1 MSDDLRQR
9 ALEYHRV
16 PTAGKLEVVP
26 TKPLS
31 NQRDLALAYSPGV
44 AAACEAIV
52 ADPNEA
58 RTVTAR
64 GNLVAVITNG
74 TAVLG
79 LGAIGP
85 LAAKPV
91 MEGKGV
97 LFKKFAGIDVFD
109 IEVAERDPDRFV
121 EVVAALEPTFGAI
134 NLEDIKAPE
143 CFAIE
148 QQLRERLN
156 IPVFHDD
163 QHGTAIIVAAAVIN
177 ALKLVDKAITEV
189 RLVASGAGAA
199 AIACLDLLVDLGLP
213 RENILVCD
221 RNGVIRAG
229 RDDLEA
235 NKARFARDTPL
246 RTLAEAIAGADL
258 FLGLSSAGLLSREM
272 VAGMAARPVILA
284 LANPNPEILPDD
296 VEAVRDDAVVCTGR
310 SDYPNQVNNVL
321 CFPFIFRGALDVG
334 ATTINREMEIAC
346 VHAIADLA
354 HAEASDD
361 VARAYGGQSLT
372 FGPKYVIP
380 RPFDPRLISA
390 VAPAVARAAML
401 SGVATRPI
409 EDFDAYRRRLK
420 TFVYK
425 SGQVMRPLFE
435 QAKADPVRITYA
447 EGEDERV
454 LRAVQ
459 EVVDE
464 GLALPILIGRRK
476 VIEMRIERLGLRIR
490 AERDFGIVDPQ
501 DDPRFRDYWQ
511 LYHSLMERR
520 GVTPQIARVVVTT
533 RSTAIAALALL
544 RDETDAMICGLT
556 GRYLSHLRHIQ
567 EIVGLQEC
575 VRTPAAMTALMVS
588 KGTLFITD
596 TNVNVEPSAE
606 DLAQIAVLAA
616 REVRHF
622 GFEPKV
628 ALISHSSF
636 GSFHDPSA
644 QRMRDALQRIR
655 VLAPDLLVEGEMHAD
670 AALSEEIR
678 LQAFPNS
685 MFKGAANLLVMP
697 NLDTAN
703 TSFNMLKMLGDGVS
717 VGPILLGVRR
727 PAHVL
732 TASATV
738 RTIVNMTAV
747 AGVDALK
754 ARTPQLFDNLCQ
766 AGAGAA

>member
-1 MSDDLRQR
+1 
-9 ALEYHRV
+9 
-16 PTAGKLEVVP
+16 
-26 TKPLS
+26 
-31 NQRDLALAYSPGV
+31 
-44 AAACEAIV
+44 
-52 ADPNEA
+52 
-58 RTVTAR
+58 
-64 GNLVAVITNG
+64 VITNG

-109 IEVAERDPDRFV
+109 IEVNENDPDRFV

-143 CFAIE
+143 CFEIE
-148 QQLRERLN
+148 RKLRERLN

-163 QHGTAIIVAAAVIN
+163 QHGTAITVAAAVIN
-177 ALKLVDKAITEV
+177 ALKIVAKPISEV

-199 AIACLDLLVDLGLP
+199 AVACLDLLVDLGLLP
-213 RENILVCD
+213 ENVLVVD
-221 RNGVIRAG
+221 RRGVIHAG
-229 RDDLEA
+229 RGDLEA
-235 NKARFARDTPL
+235 NKARYARATER
-246 RTLAEAIAGADL
+246 RTLADAMAGADL
-258 FLGLSSAGLLSREM
+258 FLGLSSGGLLKPEM
-272 VAGMAARPVILA
+272 VASMAPRPVILA
-284 LANPNPEILPDD
+284 LANPNPEILPDE
-296 VEAVRDDAVVCTGR
+296 VEAVRDDAIVCTGR

-334 ATTINREMEIAC
+334 ATTINRDMEIAC
-346 VHAIADLA
+346 VHAVAELA

-361 VARAYGGQSLT
+361 AARAYGGLT
-372 FGPKYVIP
+372 LRFGPKYVIP

-435 QAKADPVRITYA
+435 QAKAEPMRITYA
-447 EGEDERV
+447 EGEDLRV

-464 GLALPILIGRRK
+464 GLAIPILVGRPK
-476 VIEMRIERLGLRIR
+476 VIRMRIERLGLRIQPG
-490 AERDFGIVDPQ
+490 RDFTVVDPQ
-501 DDPRFRDYWQ
+501 NDPRFRDYWQ

-520 GVTPQIARVVVTT
+520 GVTPQLARVVVTT
-533 RSTAIAALALL
+533 RTTAIAALALV

-556 GRYLSHLRHIQ
+556 GRFLSHLRHIQ

-575 VRTPAAMTALMVS
+575 VRTPAAMTALILS

-596 TNVNVEPSAE
+596 TNVNVDPTAE
-606 DLAQIAVLAA
+606 DLAQIAILAA

-622 GFEPKV
+622 GIEPKV

-636 GSFHDPSA
+636 GSFHDASA
-644 QRMRDALQRIR
+644 QRMRGALQRIR
-655 VLAPDLLVEGEMHAD
+655 DMAPDLMVEGEMHAD

-678 LQAFPNS
+678 LQIFPNS
-685 MFKGAANLLVMP
+685 SYKGAANLLVMP

-703 TSFNMLKMLGDGVS
+703 TAFNMLKMLGDGVS
-717 VGPILLGVRR
+717 VGPVLLGVKHS
-727 PAHVL
+727 AHVL

-738 RTIVNMTAV
+738 RTIVNMTAL
-747 AGVDALK
+747 AGVDVLK
-754 ARTPQLFDNLCQ
+754 ARSPQLFDNLCLANS
-766 AGAGAA
+766 AGA